1 MPLSLEFYLHG
12 RFNIY
17 HRKTGVSFRSINVK
31 KKLERREEGGVRI
44 NRRGGRDIGREKRGK
59 RYRGR
64 EKGRGKRGT
73 EER

>member
-1 MPLSLEFYLHG
+1 M
-12 RFNIY
+12 
-17 HRKTGVSFRSINVK
+17 
-31 KKLERREEGGVRI
+31 RI
-44 NRRGGRDIGREKRGK
+44 NRRGRRDIGREKRGK

>member
-1 MPLSLEFYLHG
+1 M
-12 RFNIY
+12 
-17 HRKTGVSFRSINVK
+17 K

-64 EKGRGKRGT
+64 EKGRGKRET

>member
-1 MPLSLEFYLHG
+1 M
-12 RFNIY
+12 
-17 HRKTGVSFRSINVK
+17 K

-44 NRRGGRDIGREKRGK
+44 NRRGGKDIGREKRGK